1 MKTYPFLF
9 DINIENNQMIMTI
22 TIKDQEITLK
32 YGFRALVIYEEIMG
46 ETLTVPESLKE
57 ILVLFYSIVLSS
69 SKGALQDFTWD
80 DFMDWLD
87 DNPTMTI
94 DFTQWLKNVLE
105 AQNMI
110 TEKHAKDVEKKTRRK
125 SSTRNKT
132 S

>member
-125 SSTRNKT
+125 SSTRNKV

>member
-1 MKTYPFLF
+1 MK
-9 DINIENNQMIMTI
+9 INI
-22 TIKDQEITLK
+22 KDHEIELK
-32 YGFRALVIYEEIMG
+32 YSFRSLIVYEEIMG

-125 SSTRNKT
+125 SSTR
-132 S
+132 

>member
-1 MKTYPFLF
+1 MKV
-9 DINIENNQMIMTI
+9 N
-22 TIKDQEITLK
+22 IKDQEITLK

>member
-125 SSTRNKT
+125 SSTRSKI